1 MCPSIFIDISF
12 YQGYCPKTLFLFDN
26 IQKPQ
31 WDLASP
37 LATPGLKST
46 SFSSFIQ
53 YEVYKKTA
61 ELFFCRVKNIFRYF
75 NIGLS
80 EL

>member
-1 MCPSIFIDISF
+1 MCPSICIDISF

-37 LATPGLKST
+37 LATPGLKDIYLSLYIKYEINRKIPGLFSLT
-46 SFSSFIQ
+46 WGRSPGILSF
-53 YEVYKKTA
+53 Y
-61 ELFFCRVKNIFRYF
+61 
-75 NIGLS
+75 
-80 EL
+80 